1 MGIHLR
7 SDSMS
12 ITHVSKE
19 TRYRL
24 WWALY
29 VLDTLICVMTGR
41 MPRMQQEHCTT
52 PMPVPF
58 EEEAFWSEPAM
69 AVLLD
74 HQARISLVVSLLGH
88 NSPSEADQTPRPSAT
103 PHHQASPGQLK
114 SNGSLYF
121 LYAIELVAVMREAI
135 DMLYSPGSAKKSRTE
150 TEQAMRSLNTTA
162 DNWFSRLPAAYHF
175 INLEADGVFA
185 RQRTSLAFQYYS
197 TKLLISHP
205 ALCFHSRNE
214 SPFHAGHQQMGTIC
228 FNAAAQI
235 VDLLPNEF
243 DNTWLSNNSPWWCT
257 LHYLTQG
264 VVVLVTQL
272 LIENETLSTQSTS
285 LLQRIQKA
293 LQWITEL
300 SQRDPAF
307 ERPRDIL
314 TGLLSS
320 QGFNIDLR

>member
-41 MPRMQQEHCTT
+41 MPRVQQEHCTT

-74 HQARISLVVSLLGH
+74 NQARASLVSSLLGY
-88 NSPSEADQTPRPSAT
+88 NSPSEPDQIPRPSAS
-103 PHHQASPGQLK
+103 PHQQASPGQLK
-114 SNGSLYF
+114 ANGSLYF
-121 LYAIELVAVMREAI
+121 LYAVELVAVMRQAI
-135 DMLYSPGSAKKSRTE
+135 EMFYSPGSARKSRTE
-150 TEQAMRSLNTTA
+150 TEHAMISLNTTA
-162 DNWFSRLPAAYHF
+162 DNWFARLPTAYHF
-175 INLEADGVFA
+175 INLEANSAFA

-205 ALCFHSRNE
+205 ALCFHSRDAV
-214 SPFHAGHQQMGTIC
+214 PFHAVHHQMRTVC
-228 FNAAAQI
+228 FNAAAHI

-243 DNTWLSNNSPWWCT
+243 DNTWLSIHSPWWCT
-257 LHYLTQG
+257 LHYLTQSI
-264 VVVLVTQL
+264 VVLVTQL
-272 LIENETLSTQSTS
+272 LIETETLSTQTTP